1 MQKYG
6 GIIWQ
11 ERLKNNMPADVLANI
26 LLLSEEEL
34 DAVETGKAELSDVR
48 LNICANIFRISK
60 EAMIQGVRKDALSDD
75 EIRERLQDL
84 NRKLSGMKP
93 EKTFAEQID
102 EVIAGKYPRYDALKI
117 CDTPQIL
124 LDVGCEQLPILYT
137 QGHLKKAL
145 EKKDEKKHRHGLSV
159 DQVKNIYS
167 KIEKPVMLYDS
178 LTRDDS
184 IMILTDEIDASN
196 NPVMISICANGTG
209 SYQAQIVSSNFATSI
224 YGKNNIENH
233 LQLVLEQQ
241 KVLFY
246 DKNKSQEL
254 FSVLGLQFPEG
265 FNNLDYNIIIR
276 RSDHVVKNDI
286 SDEYDLSIAEETE
299 KQPKMH

>member
-6 GIIWQ
+6 GIVWQ

-34 DAVETGKAELSDVR
+34 DAVETGRAELSDVR

-75 EIRERLQDL
+75 EIRERLQDI
-84 NRKLSGMKP
+84 NRQLSGMKP
-93 EKTFAEQID
+93 EKTFSEQID

-137 QGHLKKAL
+137 QSHLRKAIQPMDRRKHSHGVDIVILKGLNKEL
-145 EKKDEKKHRHGLSV
+145 ES
-159 DQVKNIYS
+159 
-167 KIEKPVMLYDS
+167 PVAIYDS

-184 IMILTDEIDASN
+184 IVVVTSALDEER
-196 NPVMISICANGTG
+196 NPVMVTIRPNGEGRYEASI
-209 SYQAQIVSSNFATSI
+209 VKSNFATSI
-224 YGKNNIENH
+224 YGREGFENH
-233 LQLVLEQQ
+233 LKNILEQG
-241 KVLFY
+241 KLLFY
-246 DKNKSQEL
+246 DKEKSQEL
-254 FSVLGLQFPEG
+254 FSVLGLDFPEG
-265 FNNLDYNIIIR
+265 LNNFDSDNIIR
-276 RSDHVVKNDI
+276 RSNHVVKDDI
-286 SDEYDLSIAEETE
+286 SDECDLSVAEETE